1 MLVQPRLQQA
11 ILMKELANLRR
22 LQIKNDQLNVF
33 LKKKKAIKSISLSYL
48 GLFLLVLGT
57 MVILEFPLLNSQVS
71 EMGANM
77 KTEVMTLIV
86 CNVLLWIFPIL
97 RLFSMK
103 KKMNLIELECHILV
117 EETRHLSN

>member
-1 MLVQPRLQQA
+1 MLVSPRLQQA

-77 KTEVMTLIV
+77 KTEVMTLIA

-97 RLFSMK
+97 RLFSM

>member
-11 ILMKELANLRR
+11 ILMKDLANLWR

-33 LKKKKAIKSISLSYL
+33 LKKKKAIKSISLIYL
-48 GLFLLVLGT
+48 GLFLLVLGA
-57 MVILEFPLLNSQVS
+57 MVILEFPLLNSPLF

-77 KTEVMTLIV
+77 RTEVMTLIV

-103 KKMNLIELECHILV
+103 KKMNIIEVQCHILV
-117 EETRHLSN
+117 EKTRHLSN